1 MLVGTSTERKTK
13 GEQTRAVIVEAAL
26 SLAAREGLEGL
37 TIGSIA
43 ARTGM
48 SKSGVFAHFGS
59 REELQ
64 IATLRE
70 YHRRFEAQVFLPA
83 LKQPRGLQRLQTL
96 FTLWVEHLSE
106 SDILHDCIYMSG
118 AVDYD
123 DRPGAVRE
131 ELVSTIA
138 LWRAALHRA
147 VTQAIQ
153 EKHLHFSTDPDQLV
167 FEMYGIML
175 ALHHDARLMRTEECV
190 HRATRAFNRLIHD
203 CQTDPEPSIK
213 KLA

>member
-1 MLVGTSTERKTK
+1 MLTRQTAARKTK
-13 GEQTRAVIVEAAL
+13 GVQTRAVILEAAL

-83 LKQPRGLQRLQTL
+83 LQQPRGLQRLQTL
-96 FTLWVEHLSE
+96 FTLWVEHVSE
-106 SDILHDCIYMSG
+106 VEIPQDCMYMSG

-131 ELVSTIA
+131 ALVSTIA

-153 EKHLHFSTDPDQLV
+153 EKHLHALIDPEQLV

-175 ALHHDARLMRTEECV
+175 ALHHDVRLLRSQDSAR
-190 HRATRAFNRLIHD
+190 RATLAFTRLIHN
-203 CQTDPEPSIK
+203 CQIHPEQPHK
-213 KLA
+213 KVA

>member
-13 GEQTRAVIVEAAL
+13 GEQTRAIILEAAL

-83 LKQPRGLQRLQTL
+83 LKQPRGLRRLQTL

-106 SDILHDCIYMSG
+106 SDILQDCIYMSG

-147 VTQAIQ
+147 VTQAVQ

-175 ALHHDARLMRTEECV
+175 GLHHDARLMRSDDSA
-190 HRATRAFNRLIHD
+190 HRATRAFARLIQDHR
-203 CQTDPEPSIK
+203 THPEHQIQK
-213 KLA
+213 VT

>member
-37 TIGSIA
+37 TRGSIA

-83 LKQPRGLQRLQTL
+83 LKQPRGLRRLQTL
-96 FTLWVEHLSE
+96 FTLWVAHVSE
-106 SDILHDCIYMSG
+106 VEIPQDCSYMSG